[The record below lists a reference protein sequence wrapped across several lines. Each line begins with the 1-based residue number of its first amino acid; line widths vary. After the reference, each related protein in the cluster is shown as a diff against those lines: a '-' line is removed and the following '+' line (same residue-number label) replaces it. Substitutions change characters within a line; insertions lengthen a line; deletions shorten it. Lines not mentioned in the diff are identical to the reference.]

1 MEIKSV
7 SDFIRECFQFSY
19 QNGKAQRVYYRGTNQ
34 IWPKQHI
41 PAIYYPGTDF
51 IEKEREI
58 FDEVVSVFPV
68 EMLAQ
73 KTTVEKLILMQ
84 HYRFPTRIMDVSP
97 NPLVG
102 LFFACFDDGDTA
114 TRRRDG
120 VVNRYKVDDIDIKT
134 CDSDTV
140 SVIANIARCKVGFPY
155 KDFSEQSKFEKGDN
169 VGELHYEICK
179 EHPGFYDCIVPRD
192 LYRVLC
198 LRPRMNN
205 PRITRQEGRFFLF
218 GIKGISKTEC
228 AEFPREWLLEPITIP
243 AEKKERI
250 LDELDSMGLNEGFFY
265 PDFEHVSRVIRSRFR
280 KKN

>member
-1 MEIKSV
+1 MT
-7 SDFIRECFQFSY
+7 ECLRLSY
-19 QNGKAQRVYYRGTNQ
+19 RNGKAKTVYYRGANQ
-34 IWPKQHI
+34 VWPQPHI
-41 PAIYYPGTDF
+41 PSIYYPVTEF

-114 TRRRDG
+114 MQKKKG
-120 VVNRYKVDDIDIKT
+120 VVNRYKVDESDIKT

-140 SVIANIARCKVGFPY
+140 SVIANIARCKAGFPY
-155 KDFSEQSKFEKGDN
+155 KDFSKQLKFGKQDN

-179 EHPGFYDCIVPRD
+179 EHPGFYNYIVPAD

-205 PRITRQEGRFFLF
+205 PRIMRQEGRFFLF
-218 GIKGISKTEC
+218 GIDGKSKRGC
-228 AEFPREWLLEPITIP
+228 AKIPQEWLLGPITIL
-243 AEKKERI
+243 AENKERI
-250 LDELDSMGLNEGFFY
+250 LAELDSMGLNEGFFY
-265 PDFEHVSRVIRSRFR
+265 PDFEHVSRVVKSHYR